1 MPRFLQ
7 RLQESPL
14 KRVPLDE
21 VKRAYFSLYPE
32 MLNSPDRQARLL
44 QVLRDLEGQGHLSL
58 PAAGSWDRLGSPP
71 LPKWVSLT
79 RERARTPTTDYSDV
93 AWAPELGFWPE
104 LKAAQL
110 ADALAINTFLLRRRG
125 ALLAVPLKERSL
137 EIFGDEKKLDAMR
150 QSTTSLFSGRLPLSR
165 LSTFIVPPPLP
176 YRQADAPGKPVL
188 VVENHNSFWSFGE
201 WNQTARRYSAV
212 VYGSGAAFRS
222 AGLGL
227 TQVLLE
233 VHGRGAE
240 YLGDL
245 DPKGVE
251 IPLEFNRCVE
261 AGGAGGVVVRPALEY
276 YAWLLDCGV
285 TREKPECAGAA
296 SDGRAQHWL
305 GDALGARLTALWEQG
320 RWTPQEALGFEQLRA
335 LPA

>member
-7 RLQESPL
+7 QLKGSLL

-21 VKRAYFSLYPE
+21 VKRVYFGLYPE

-44 QVLRDLEGQGHLSL
+44 QALRGLEGQGHLSL

-79 RERARTPTTDYSDV
+79 RETARAEAPDYSNV

-104 LKAAQL
+104 LKAVQL
-110 ADALAINTFLLRRRG
+110 ADALAVNNFLLRRRG
-125 ALLAVPLKERSL
+125 VLLSVPLKERSL

-233 VHGRGAE
+233 VHGQGAE

-261 AGGAGGVVVRPALEY
+261 EAGAPGVTVRPALAY

-285 TREKPECAGAA
+285 TREKSECVIAG
-296 SDGRAQHWL
+296 SDRRAQRWL
-305 GDALGARLTALWEQG
+305 GDALGARLAALWEQG
-320 RWTPQEALGFEQLRA
+320 RWTPQEALGFEHLHA
-335 LPA
+335 LPL